1 MALISLQDV
10 TMGFGRPLL
19 IEHAN
24 LQIERGERVCLL
36 GRNGSGKSTLLK
48 LINGDLVPDSGEIVR
63 QKGLHTAY
71 LSQEIPGELSGT
83 VFDIVSGGFEMPDQS
98 KSTRNIAQESK
109 KLHQVNKVLSQM
121 QLDAD
126 AGFNTLSSGLK
137 RRALLTR
144 GLACDPDIL
153 LLDEPTNHLDVDSI
167 NWLEEFLLRYGGT
180 LLFVTHD
187 RTFLKKLATRI
198 IELDRGRLSSWA
210 CDYETFLVRKQA
222 VLDAE
227 ESQQAV
233 FDKKLAQEEI
243 WIRQGIKAR
252 RTRNEGRVRAL
263 EDMRNARRER
273 RQVMGTVRMQTQE
286 AERSGA
292 LVIKA
297 ENVTYSYDTKPVVSG
312 FSAAI
317 MRGDKIGI
325 IGPNGAG
332 KTTLLRLLLGELSPQ
347 QGNVRHGTRLNI
359 TYFDQLRAQLKEDKS
374 VFDNIGDG
382 NDVISFNGKPRH
394 VISYLQ
400 DFLFSPDRVRVPVN
414 ALSGGERN
422 RLLLARL
429 FAKPSNVLVMDEPT
443 NDLDLETLELLEELL
458 LDYQGTLLLVSHD
471 RTFLNNVVTSTF
483 VFEGKGRV
491 NEYIGGY
498 DDWQRQSEGSRNNVM
513 ERIPPKTAPVRR
525 QCERPRKLTFKEQR
539 ELEALPQ
546 RIESLEAE
554 QQQLYQTM
562 SDPLFFQKGKEEI
575 AKINGRASS
584 LESELAEAYQRWETL
599 EKLCDTTSF

>member
-71 LSQEIPGELSGT
+71 LSQEIPGELHGT
-83 VFDIVSGGFEMPDQS
+83 VFDIVSDGFETTDHG
-98 KSTRNIAQESK
+98 KSTRNLAQESK
-109 KLHQVNKVLSQM
+109 KLHQVNKIISQM
-121 QLDAD
+121 QLDAGT
-126 AGFNTLSSGLK
+126 GFDTLSSGLK
-137 RRALLTR
+137 RRVLLAK
-144 GLACDPDIL
+144 GLVCDPDIL
-153 LLDEPTNHLDVDSI
+153 LLDEPTNHLDVNSI
-167 NWLEEFLLRYGGT
+167 RWLEEFLLRYGGT

-187 RTFLKKLATRI
+187 RTFLRKLATRI

-227 ESQQAV
+227 ESQQSV

-263 EDMRNARRER
+263 EDMRKARQER

-297 ENVTYSYDTKPVVSG
+297 EDVTYSYDTKPVVSG

-332 KTTLLRLLLGELSPQ
+332 KTTLLRLLLGELAPQ
-347 QGNVRHGTRLNI
+347 QGSVRHGTRLNI

-374 VFDNIGDG
+374 IFDNIGDG
-382 NDVISFNGKPRH
+382 NDVIVFNGKPRH

-429 FAKPSNVLVMDEPT
+429 FARPSNVLVMDEPT

-483 VFEGKGRV
+483 VFEGKGKV

-498 DDWQRQSEGSRNNVM
+498 DDWQRQSEGSKNDVT
-513 ERIPPKTAPVRR
+513 EKIPPKTAPVRR
-525 QCERPRKLTFKEQR
+525 QCERPRRLTFKEQR

-546 RIESLEAE
+546 RIEALEAE

-575 AKINGRASS
+575 TKINDRASS
-584 LESELAEAYQRWETL
+584 LEGQLADAYQRWETL
-599 EKLCDTTSF
+599 EGLQEP

>member
-83 VFDIVSGGFEMPDQS
+83 VFDIVSDGFETHNQS

-121 QLDAD
+121 QLDTD

-137 RRALLTR
+137 RRALLAR

-263 EDMRNARRER
+263 EDMRKARRER
-273 RQVMGTVRMQTQE
+273 RQVMGAVRMQTQE

-297 ENVTYSYDTKPVVSG
+297 ENATYSYNTKPVVSG

-374 VFDNIGDG
+374 VFDNVGDG
-382 NDVISFNGKPRH
+382 NDVIVFNGKPRH

-498 DDWQRQSEGSRNNVM
+498 DDWQRQSEGSRNDVV

-546 RIESLEAE
+546 RIEALEAE
-554 QQQLYQTM
+554 QQQLYQAM

-584 LESELAEAYQRWETL
+584 LGSELAEAYQRWETL

>member
-1 MALISLQDV
+1 MALLSLQDV
-10 TMGFGRPLL
+10 SMGFGRPLL
-19 IEHAN
+19 LEQVN

-36 GRNGSGKSTLLK
+36 GRNGAGKSTLLK
-48 LINGDLVPDSGEIVR
+48 LINGDLLPDSGEIVR
-63 QKGLHTAY
+63 QKGMYTAY
-71 LSQEIPGELSGT
+71 LSQEIPGELRGT
-83 VFDIVSGGFEMPDQS
+83 VFDIVSDGLKVSDRYQSIQNRDQGW
-98 KSTRNIAQESK
+98 K
-109 KLHQVNKVLSQM
+109 KQHQVEKVISQM
-121 QLDAD
+121 QLDGNAE
-126 AGFNTLSSGLK
+126 FNTLSSGLK
-137 RRALLTR
+137 RRVLLAR
-144 GLACDPDIL
+144 GLVCDPDIL

-167 NWLEEFLLRYGGT
+167 GWLEEFLLRYGGT
-180 LLFVTHD
+180 ILFVTHD

-198 IELDRGRLSSWA
+198 IELDRGNLTNWA

-227 ESQQAV
+227 ERQQAV

-263 EDMRNARRER
+263 EDMRRARQER

-286 AERSGA
+286 ADRSGA
-292 LVIKA
+292 LVIKVEDA
-297 ENVTYSYDTKPVVSG
+297 TYSYDAKPIIRG

-325 IGPNGAG
+325 IGPNGSG
-332 KTTLLRLLLGELSPQ
+332 KTTLLRLLLGELTPQ
-347 QGNVRHGTRLNI
+347 QGNVRHGARLNI
-359 TYFDQLRAQLKEDKS
+359 TYFDQLRAQLKEDTS

-382 NDVISFNGKPRH
+382 NDFITFNDKPRH

-400 DFLFSPDRVRVPVN
+400 DFLFLPDRARIPVN

-429 FAKPSNVLVMDEPT
+429 FSRPSNVLVMDEPT

-483 VFEGKGRV
+483 VFEGEGKV

-498 DDWQRQSEGSRNNVM
+498 DDWQRQSEGKKKNTL
-513 ERIPPKTAPVRR
+513 EKTPSKTESLRK
-525 QCERPRKLTFKEQR
+525 QCERPRKLSFKEQR

-546 RIESLEAE
+546 RIETLETE
-554 QQQLYQTM
+554 QQQLYQVM
-562 SDPLFFQKGKEEI
+562 GNPLFYQKGKDEI
-575 AKINGRASS
+575 ANIKSRVSS
-584 LESELAEAYQRWETL
+584 LECELAEAYQRWETL
-599 EKLCDTTSF
+599 EKF

>member
-1 MALISLQDV
+1 MALLSLQDV

-36 GRNGSGKSTLLK
+36 GRNGTGKSTLLK
-48 LINGDLVPDSGEIVR
+48 LINGDLTPDSGEIVR

-71 LSQEIPGELSGT
+71 LSQEIPGELQGT
-83 VFDIVSGGFEMPDQS
+83 VFNIVSGGFEMPDRS
-98 KSTRNIAQESK
+98 KSTRNIAPESK
-109 KLHQVNKVLSQM
+109 KQHQVKKVLSQM

-126 AGFNTLSSGLK
+126 AEFNTLSSGLK
-137 RRALLTR
+137 RRVLLAR
-144 GLACDPDIL
+144 GLVCDPDIL

-167 NWLEEFLLRYGGT
+167 SWLEEFLLRYGGT

-222 VLDAE
+222 VLDAD

-263 EDMRNARRER
+263 EDMRNVRRER

-297 ENVTYSYDTKPVVSG
+297 EDVTYGYDTKPVISS

-325 IGPNGAG
+325 IGPNGSG
-332 KTTLLRLLLGELSPQ
+332 KTTLLRLLLGELAPR

-374 VFDNIGDG
+374 VFDNVGDG
-382 NDVISFNGKPRH
+382 NDIIIFNGKPRH
-394 VISYLQ
+394 VIGYLQ
-400 DFLFSPDRVRVPVN
+400 DFLFSPDRVCIPVN

-429 FAKPSNVLVMDEPT
+429 FARPSNVLVMDEPT
-443 NDLDLETLELLEELL
+443 NDLDLETLELLEEWL
-458 LDYQGTLLLVSHD
+458 LDYKGTLLLVSHD

-483 VFEGKGRV
+483 VFEGEGKV
-491 NEYIGGY
+491 CEYIGGY
-498 DDWQRQSEGSRNNVM
+498 DDWQRQNEGKKKDVP
-513 ERIPPKTAPVRR
+513 EKIPAKTEPVRR
-525 QCERPRKLTFKEQR
+525 QCERPRKRTFKEQR
-539 ELEALPQ
+539 ELDALPQ
-546 RIESLEAE
+546 RIEALEAE

-562 SDPLFFQKGKEEI
+562 SDPMFFQKGKDEI
-575 AKINGRASS
+575 ANVKARALS
-584 LESELAEAYQRWETL
+584 LERELAEAYQRWETL
-599 EKLCDTTSF
+599 EKLQNT

>member
-1 MALISLQDV
+1 MALLSLQDV
-10 TMGFGRPLL
+10 NIGFGRPLL
-19 IEHAN
+19 IERAN
-24 LQIERGERVCLL
+24 LQIERGEKVCLL
-36 GRNGSGKSTLLK
+36 GRNGTGKSTLLK
-48 LINGDLVPDSGEIVR
+48 LINGDLLPDSGEIVR
-63 QKGLHTAY
+63 QKGMHTAY
-71 LSQEIPGELSGT
+71 LSQEIPKELHGT
-83 VFDIVSGGFEMPDQS
+83 VFDIVSDGFEIPDRC
-98 KSTRNIAQESK
+98 KPTRNADLEWK
-109 KLHQVNKVLSQM
+109 RHHRVEKVISQM

-126 AGFNTLSSGLK
+126 AEFNTLSAGLK
-137 RRALLTR
+137 RRVLLAR
-144 GLACDPDIL
+144 GLVCDPDIL

-167 NWLEEFLLRYGGT
+167 GWLEEFLLRYEGT
-180 LLFVTHD
+180 ILFVTHD

-198 IELDRGRLSSWA
+198 IELDRGSLSSWA

-243 WIRQGIKAR
+243 WVRQGIKAR

-292 LVIKA
+292 LVIKV
-297 ENVTYSYDTKPVVSG
+297 EDVTYGYDTKPVISG

-325 IGPNGAG
+325 IGPNGSG
-332 KTTLLRLLLGELSPQ
+332 KTTLLRLLLGELTPQ
-347 QGNVRHGTRLNI
+347 LGDVRHGTRLNI
-359 TYFDQLRAQLKEDKS
+359 TYFDQFRSQLKEDKS
-374 VFDNIGDG
+374 VFDNVGDG
-382 NDVISFNGKPRH
+382 NDIITINGKSRQ

-400 DFLFSPDRVRVPVN
+400 DFLFFPDRVRVPVN

-429 FAKPSNVLVMDEPT
+429 FARPSNVLVMDEPT
-443 NDLDLETLELLEELL
+443 NDLDLDTLELLEELL
-458 LDYQGTLLLVSHD
+458 LDYKGTLLLVSHD

-483 VFEGKGRV
+483 VFEGEGKV

-498 DDWQRQSEGSRNNVM
+498 DDWQRQSEVKRKEVAEKISA
-513 ERIPPKTAPVRR
+513 KTESVRK

-546 RIESLEAE
+546 RIEVLEAE
-554 QQQLYQTM
+554 QQQLYQAM
-562 SDPLFFQKGKEEI
+562 GDPMFYQKGKDEI
-575 AKINGRASS
+575 ANVKARVSS
-584 LESELAEAYQRWETL
+584 LERELAEAYRRWEAL
-599 EKLCDTTSF
+599 ESLQEP